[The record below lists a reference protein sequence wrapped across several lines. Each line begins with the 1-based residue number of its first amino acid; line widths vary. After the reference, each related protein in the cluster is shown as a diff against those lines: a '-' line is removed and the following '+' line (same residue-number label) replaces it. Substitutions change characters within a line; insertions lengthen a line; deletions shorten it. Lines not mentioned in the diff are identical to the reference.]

1 MRWLD
6 NITNS
11 LDMSLR
17 RLWVLMIDMEDRG
30 YKELDTTD
38 GLNRLPKEG
47 STFIIFK

>member
-6 NITNS
+6 NIINS

-17 RLWVLMIDMEDRG
+17 RLWELMIDIEDRG

-38 GLNRLPKEG
+38 GLN
-47 STFIIFK
+47 